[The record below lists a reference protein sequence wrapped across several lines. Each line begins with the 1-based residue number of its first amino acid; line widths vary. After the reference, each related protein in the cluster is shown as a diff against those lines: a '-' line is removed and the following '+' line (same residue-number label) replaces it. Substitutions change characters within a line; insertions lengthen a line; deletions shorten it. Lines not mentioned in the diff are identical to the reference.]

1 MAGEKGRFDRL
12 NALQPNQP
20 GRALNLIS
28 KSLRQTDSI
37 EEFLLDEKS
46 ALSSIQE
53 RLFVE
58 HVDKIDTSG
67 RSEQWNPFDWSLEM
81 QLRIA
86 DVLAKTDDATGFAS
100 LMGRIESTVNGLV
113 KSEQANNQLLVV
125 LAYLQKDDM
134 ERAETFVNR
143 MLHAR

>member
-1 MAGEKGRFDRL
+1 MIKTGRQEEAKKQL
-12 NALQPNQP
+12 KTALEIVDQDQ
-20 GRALNLIS
+20 
-28 KSLRQTDSI
+28 SI
-37 EEFLLDEKS
+37 YS
-46 ALSSIQE
+46 Q
-53 RLFVE
+53 
-58 HVDKIDTSG
+58 
-67 RSEQWNPFDWSLEM
+67 SLEM